1 MRLKALIFMKKSEL
15 FFTAALVPLDFLLVF
30 LAGMTAYNLRFG
42 WLIAL
47 RPAIFE
53 LPLRGYIV
61 LALGLSVIYV
71 LTYALAG
78 LYSVSGARRLRFE
91 MAKIFVA
98 SAAGMALAIV
108 IIFFRGELFSSRFI
122 VLAAW
127 LFALLY
133 TAIGRV
139 LVRLLQRYAVHWG
152 IGIRRVA
159 VIGGQYR
166 ITESLISEFNEHKVM
181 GYEVAARFDRFDDE
195 VRKRMDETSKAG
207 RLDEIIV
214 TGQEISRETLA
225 DILAFAQSRH
235 LDFKYS
241 ADLLATRVSNLEIGA
256 ISGVPIVEV
265 KGTRLD
271 GWGRIL
277 KRIFD
282 FLGAIVLIALTSPI
296 MIATAIAIKL
306 DSPGPILFTKLPN
319 GETAK
324 RIGEHGRPFV
334 FLKFRSMKNDSHD
347 QRYKELADK
356 NERAD
361 GPLVK
366 IKDDP
371 RITRVGKFIR
381 KYSIDELPQLFLVLI
396 GTMSLVGPRPH
407 LPEEVAKYTDRQ
419 RRVMAIKPGITG
431 MAQVSGRANLTFDD
445 EVRLDTYY
453 IENWTLWLDVSILL
467 KTPLAVFLKRG
478 AS

>member
-1 MRLKALIFMKKSEL
+1 MKKSEL
-15 FFTAALVPLDFLLVF
+15 FFTAALVPLDFLLVL
-30 LAGMTAYNLRFG
+30 LAGLTAYSLRFG

-47 RPAIFE
+47 RPAVFE
-53 LPLRGYIV
+53 LPFRGYLM
-61 LALGLSVIYV
+61 LALGLSFIYV
-71 LTYALAG
+71 LTYAMAG

-91 MAKIFVA
+91 MARIFIA

-108 IIFFRGELFSSRFI
+108 TIFFRFI

-127 LFALLY
+127 IFAFIY
-133 TAIGRV
+133 TGLSRV
-139 LVRLLQRYAVHWG
+139 AVRMLQRLAVRWG

-159 VIGGQYR
+159 VIGGDDR
-166 ITESLISEFNEHKVM
+166 ITETLVREFGERKVM
-181 GYEVAARFDRFDDE
+181 GYRVAARFDRFDDD
-195 VRKRMDETSKAG
+195 VRRQLDAMNES
-207 RLDEIIV
+207 DEIDGLIV
-214 TGQEISRETLA
+214 TSPNIGRDTLA
-225 DILAFAQSRH
+225 DALAFAQSRH
-235 LDFKYS
+235 LEFKYS

-282 FLGAIVLIALTSPI
+282 FLGAAALIVLTSPI

-306 DSPGPILFTKLPN
+306 DSPGPVLFTRLPG
-319 GETAK
+319 GEPAR
-324 RIGEHGRPFV
+324 RIGECGRPFL
-334 FLKFRSMKNDSHD
+334 FLKFRSMRRDSHE
-347 QRYKELADK
+347 QRYNALAGL

-366 IKDDP
+366 IKNDP
-371 RITRVGKFIR
+371 RVTKVGKFIR
-381 KYSIDELPQLFLVLI
+381 KWSIDELPQLFLVLT
-396 GTMSLVGPRPH
+396 GSMSLVGPRPH

-419 RRVMAIKPGITG
+419 RRVMAVKPGITG
-431 MAQVSGRANLTFDD
+431 MAQVSGRASLTFED
-445 EVRLDTYY
+445 EIRLDTYY

-467 KTPLAVFLKRG
+467 KTPLVVFSMRG